1 MLYFCHLLYYGNIYK
16 PSEIKKYMV
25 FENLIG
31 PVSAKKNPMK
41 LFFLGIVFSIIAVV
55 FSLWIFKQQASLI
68 MVFLVVIMSLPLV
81 YFTFNQEEEEDWI
94 ISTEGGIIKEHSKAI
109 KFLMYLFLGFTVGFS
124 LAYIFLP
131 DITVHNLFSAQ
142 LQTISNINNNISGG
156 TIETSTFFLIL
167 TNNLK
172 VMFFCLLFAFFFG
185 AGAIFILA
193 WNASVISAAIGT
205 YFRNGLAE
213 YAHILGW
220 NKAAIC
226 LQLFV
231 GGLLRYLL
239 HGVFEIA
246 AYFFAGLAGGI
257 ISIALINYGIKN
269 KGFKKIAIDVSV
281 LMSIAIGLLI
291 IGAIIEVFVTPLLF

>member
-1 MLYFCHLLYYGNIYK
+1 
-16 PSEIKKYMV
+16 MV
-25 FENLIG
+25 FENIIG
-31 PVSAKKNPMK
+31 PESAKKSPTK
-41 LFFLGIVFSIIAVV
+41 LFFIGIFFAIIAVI

-94 ISTEGGIIKEHSKAI
+94 IPTEGGIMREHTKAI

-124 LAYIFLP
+124 LVYIFLP
-131 DITVHNLFSAQ
+131 EVLVQNLFSSQ
-142 LQTISNINNNISGG
+142 LETISRINNNVSGNSISN
-156 TIETSTFFLIL
+156 STFFIILI
-167 TNNLK
+167 NNIK

-220 NKAAIC
+220 NKGAIY

-239 HGVFEIA
+239 HGIFEIA

-269 KGFKKIAIDVSV
+269 KGLKKITIDVSM
-281 LMSIAIGLLI
+281 LMSVAVGLLI
-291 IGAIIEVFVTPLLF
+291 IGAVVEVFVTPLLF